1 MLIYLETWEYEY
13 ANTIGIRRVTN
24 NWNKPDAP
32 YYDPDKMEDNRTASV
47 AAAICELAVAKAINE
62 YWSASIWKNTDHD
75 THKHLADVGRDIEV
89 RRVRT
94 QPGPAIRA
102 KDLVKGNQILFG
114 AHAVEKEFKV
124 VEILGWTTFNEA
136 WEVGTPVEYGKI
148 VPREHL
154 RTVGEYLGY

>member
-1 MLIYLETWEYEY
+1 MIIYLETWEYEY
-13 ANTIGIRRVTN
+13 ASTIGIRRATN
-24 NWNKPDAP
+24 NWGKLDAP
-32 YYDPDKMEDNRTASV
+32 YYDPSKMEENRTAEV
-47 AAAICELAVAKAINE
+47 AAAICELAVAKAVNE
-62 YWSASIWKNTDHD
+62 YWSASIWKGTDHAQY
-75 THKHLADVGRDIEV
+75 KHLPDVGRDIEV

-102 KDLVKGNQILFG
+102 KDLEKGNQILFG
-114 AHAVEKEFKV
+114 AHAIEKEFTT

-136 WEVGTPVEYGKI
+136 WEVGTPVKYGKI